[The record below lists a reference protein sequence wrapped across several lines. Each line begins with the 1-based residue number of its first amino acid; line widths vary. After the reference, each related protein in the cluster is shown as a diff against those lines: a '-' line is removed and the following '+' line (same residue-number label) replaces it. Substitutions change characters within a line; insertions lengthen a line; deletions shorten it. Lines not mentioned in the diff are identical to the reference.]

1 MGFKR
6 RARGPRKQTQQ
17 IRDEFVAVLDFIPNG
32 NPVDRHWRHRTS
44 PLIQSIGTKYFTLL
58 EVIPISIKMYTP
70 GERYLI
76 YELNPRGDAV
86 KVIYDD
92 LTTIARSNL
101 PQVLR
106 QIVLEKERVFVQLF
120 NIAEPINI
128 RMHTL
133 ELLPGIGKKSL
144 NLILEERRKK
154 PFESFKDIQER
165 LRINDPAKIIVDRI
179 ISELQGNEKYY
190 LFIDPPEHGVGI
202 KLGYLERMYVL
213 VGYREPW

>member
-1 MGFKR
+1 MSYR
-6 RARGPRKQTQQ
+6 RYGRGVKKQTQHV
-17 IRDEFVAVLDFIPNG
+17 RDEFVAVLDFIPNG

-44 PLIQSIGTKYFTLL
+44 PLIQSIGTKYFTLV
-58 EVIPISIKMYTP
+58 EIVPTTIKMYGP

-86 KVIYDD
+86 KIVYDD
-92 LTTIARSNL
+92 LTSIARSNL
-101 PQVLR
+101 TQVLR
-106 QIVLEKERVFVQLF
+106 QIILEKEKVFVQLF

-144 NLILEERRKK
+144 ALILDERKKK
-154 PFESFKDIQER
+154 PFDSFKDIQER
-165 LRINDPAKIIVDRI
+165 LRINDPAKMIVDRI
-179 ISELQGNEKYY
+179 IAELQGNEKYY
-190 LFIDPPEHGVGI
+190 LFVDPPEHSPGI
-202 KLGYLERMYVL
+202 KLGYLERIYLL